1 MDNKST
7 QKQSVDKVFDKNR
20 NQPTQPQQP
29 QREEGKPEQSPQQK
43 QSKRYKL
50 VRTTESVGNTFSAAL
65 KLQQVNTTTIAA
77 TSASS
82 IKSSFTTASTEPSTE
97 TPTAAQ
103 AAIDAAQR
111 LKDGST
117 DVMGGGFA
125 IPPPTASSAIATI
138 QQLQKQH
145 GNLEAAIVVVA
156 ATTTTNTKITNAKT
170 VSAVNKATPTPSQMQ
185 EKLLDHIQ
193 TENDDDQKRDKNSKV
208 KATKKQDE
216 VSTAITSK
224 TSNGRPASASGKSK
238 ISKESRGKFADKL
251 RRSFRRG
258 EHKSLEIKRPEY
270 SLEGLTGGSISAN
283 HVAHRYSPQET
294 NSSCNSLVDGSGGSH
309 FNFGYFGLR
318 TLPPLQRSSQSIFS
332 LTHLPGLSGSR
343 AGSGSIAVGSG
354 SISSVYSSTS
364 GGHINPALLLDSPD
378 ADTPPEYAYH
388 HLSSVATT
396 NSSTSLESNFGEQF
410 SERTPSQSSISY
422 WAWQQSNSSMG
433 GEVSTSSRGG
443 IAAAS
448 GSSGIIGSGSGGVCG
463 DGGSAEAKNVSD
475 WKGKEQHEKQKLQSQ
490 SSSKSDAQPQQVS
503 RSCSITSDSS
513 STKLTRLQNFLFKSS
528 NESTRSF
535 HAHSKEAFTASSHN
549 SSSGEWENLGFT
561 TTSGSGSHVAADFYV
576 GSFPEESDDDNGV
589 CTAPPPTNNNMSAS
603 GRPKLKRADSGEAAG
618 SYYQYTL
625 TSPNNPFLPEII
637 ARTYH
642 SAYDKEDEP
651 LDDNVTAV
659 KYGKSA
665 DAITT
670 VPSGGTHSAQLPTP
684 AYSRAG
690 SQEST
695 HSDSAIP
702 AAVSASSCS
711 PALHTSS
718 AASSS
723 SSTPGRQRRK
733 LFILNS
739 PTRHLLHQ
747 QPSHKQ
753 QQQQQQSHAAT
764 DAAAVCKPAPSTFA
778 SSGSSFIKSLNPFLP
793 AASGSA
799 SNNSDGMGTTSA
811 ATTTATTAPAAVMGA
826 ATKRVPLKQSAVTSP
841 IAVPQDLNAKREEFL
856 RATMKICLVVS
867 PPTSKLQLKS
877 KSLTHLDGLDSM
889 VASPHSI
896 PAGKATNVVTSSE
909 YFSVSF
915 CTDQGVQ
922 EEEFIPATKG
932 VTLYGALSQALKRRN
947 LSFSQITITD
957 NNPPNSFL
965 ETGYSPLAS
974 SLDENTD
981 VENLAGHYLIITER
995 DGSRKTLQKAASF
1008 GSRTRPPRLLS
1019 SASTEETSEAAVPG
1033 KQLKQRWSGLFG
1045 IKNPQQSQLCELLN
1059 NYAKNGVPQ
1068 KTASLNFDHPDFDA
1082 ALEYLDNMH
1091 KSWKDIVD
1099 SADMNDN
1106 ETRIQT
1112 AIWELVTTE
1121 VYYIHA
1127 LQTVTDLFLACL
1139 EAVQEERLL
1148 TDVDQHRLFSNVRDI
1163 CEANLKFWIIYL
1175 YPMVAHS
1182 IATREPLRISFFH
1195 QGFVAFASIFAPYK
1209 KYCAEQ
1215 STCQFYCKELNRN
1228 NPLFTSYLAWCESQK
1243 MCNRLRLADIIVR
1256 PMQRLTKYSLLLAA
1270 IKKHM
1275 SDVELVEAVDTM
1287 IHSVENFVFSVNN
1300 HLTTRQENERLKGVM
1315 ARIESYDVVD
1325 TNNEHLDKMVKQYSQ
1340 MFDLCA
1346 PMKGCPAHQVRHLF
1360 MEGDHKFKD
1369 NLGKA
1374 DVHCFLL
1381 TDMLLVCKAIA
1392 KRGLGSLKVIRQ
1404 PYLTDRL
1411 VVQQN
1416 NNVLNC
1422 VYLNEFQ
1429 VAITAFTL
1437 QCSEAKN
1444 WYESLK
1450 RAKMIY
1456 TRLKQ
1461 GTGNWDS
1468 LRFGGSGPSVGTVD
1482 SLGVKKS
1489 PMNSSI
1495 CSHVSSA
1502 NNSHSGSVEWND
1514 SRNIS
1519 VDFEKTNSLS
1529 SEDGSMGKN
1538 LTSVPL
1544 KLKVNTAS
1552 ANTLSV
1558 QPLNHL
1564 GQSLPNLNLNHS
1576 HTNNTLLVPG
1586 TTTSHSG
1593 NLLLSPSHR
1602 GISYPPPSPTRVPL
1616 RRGMAFSTSTKNP
1629 PLVKTRN
1636 ITSQN
1641 SFNWPQ
1647 IQATSTSVNPHQLHN
1662 APGNT
1667 AIARYTPNTA
1677 LSTQLNQSKCH
1688 STNEYTS
1695 TTSAGT
1701 SALTAV
1707 QLSCE
1712 NLTDATCQQQQQH
1725 QQHYASN
1732 ETDV

>member
-1 MDNKST
+1 MDNKPT
-7 QKQSVDKVFDKNR
+7 QSRSVNKVFDKNR
-20 NQPTQPQQP
+20 NQQPQP
-29 QREEGKPEQSPQQK
+29 QKPLQQEQRKTEQK
-43 QSKRYKL
+43 PRQLQSKRNKL
-50 VRTTESVGNTFSAAL
+50 VRSTESLGNTFSAAL
-65 KLQQVNTTTIAA
+65 QVQQANATTA
-77 TSASS
+77 TTGASLT
-82 IKSSFTTASTEPSTE
+82 KSSFTTASATTSTPSTAS
-97 TPTAAQ
+97 AALRDVSN
-103 AAIDAAQR
+103 AVQR
-111 LKDGST
+111 LKDGSA

-125 IPPPTASSAIATI
+125 ILPPTATSAIAVI
-138 QQLQKQH
+138 HLQKQQS
-145 GNLEAAIVVVA
+145 NPEKAIVAV
-156 ATTTTNTKITNAKT
+156 ATTTTTTTTKTTKKASIIKEAKT
-170 VSAVNKATPTPSQMQ
+170 PIQMQ
-185 EKLLDHIQ
+185 EKLLENIQ
-193 TENDDDQKRDKNSKV
+193 TENDDQRIDIISKV
-208 KATKKQDE
+208 NKIKKESELSTVNALSTSAT
-216 VSTAITSK
+216 
-224 TSNGRPASASGKSK
+224 GKSK
-238 ISKESRGKFADKL
+238 TSKESRGKFAEKL

-270 SLEGLTGGSISAN
+270 NLEDTTGGISSAN
-283 HVAHRYSPQET
+283 HAALET
-294 NSSCNSLVDGSGGSH
+294 NSSCNSLIDNIGGNH
-309 FNFGYFGLR
+309 FNFGHFGLR
-318 TLPPLQRSSQSIFS
+318 SLPPLQHSSHSIFS
-332 LTHLPGLSGSR
+332 LTHLPGLS
-343 AGSGSIAVGSG
+343 SGGVGGIGVGSG
-354 SISSVYSSTS
+354 SRSSVHSAAS

-378 ADTPPEYAYH
+378 AGTPPEYAYH

-396 NSSTSLESNFGEQF
+396 NSSTSLESNCGEFGE
-410 SERTPSQSSISY
+410 RTSSQSSISY

-433 GEVSTSSRGG
+433 GEVSTNSNSCAVG
-443 IAAAS
+443 A
-448 GSSGIIGSGSGGVCG
+448 SGSGGTIGCGSGNVSG
-463 DGGSAEAKNVSD
+463 DGDATESRSFSGRTGRQLN
-475 WKGKEQHEKQKLQSQ
+475 QKQKLQTQ
-490 SSSKSDAQPQQVS
+490 SSIKSDTQQQHAS
-503 RSCSITSDSS
+503 RSCSITSESS

-528 NESTRSF
+528 NESTKSF
-535 HAHSKEAFTASSHN
+535 HAHSNEGFTGSSHN

-576 GSFPEESDDDNGV
+576 GSFPEESDEADDAF
-589 CTAPPPTNNNMSAS
+589 TAAPPSNGNASSATS
-603 GRPKLKRADSGEAAG
+603 RPILKRTDSSEAAG

-625 TSPNNPFLPEII
+625 ASPNNPFLPEII

-642 SAYDKEDEP
+642 SAYDEEDEP

-659 KYGKSA
+659 KYGKSG
-665 DAITT
+665 DTSVVGT
-670 VPSGGTHSAQLPTP
+670 SGGGTHSAELPTP
-684 AYSRAG
+684 AYSRTG

-702 AAVSASSCS
+702 AAVWTSSGP
-711 PALHTSS
+711 PAPHTSS
-718 AASSS
+718 PAASS

-747 QPSHKQ
+747 QPSHKHPQ
-753 QQQQQQSHAAT
+753 YAQTST
-764 DAAAVCKPAPSTFA
+764 DATTVCKSTPCTSA
-778 SSGSSFIKSLNPFLP
+778 SGSSFIKSLNPFLP
-793 AASGSA
+793 ISCASHCS
-799 SNNSDGMGTTSA
+799 SDII
-811 ATTTATTAPAAVMGA
+811 TTTTTAPATAMGS
-826 ATKRVPLKQSAVTSP
+826 ATKRAPLKQSAVTSP

-877 KSLTHLDGLDSM
+877 KSLTHLDGLNSM
-889 VASPHSI
+889 VACSHGAS
-896 PAGKATNVVTSSE
+896 AGKTPNMVTSSE

-915 CTDQGVQ
+915 CTDQDGQ

-932 VTLYGALSQALKRRN
+932 VTLYGALSHALKRRN
-947 LSFSQITITD
+947 LSFSQIVITD

-965 ETGYSPLAS
+965 EAGYSPSAS

-981 VENLAGHYLIITER
+981 VESLAGRHLIITER

-1059 NYAKNGVPQ
+1059 SYAKNGVPQ

-1082 ALEYLDNMH
+1082 ALEYLDKMH

-1099 SADMNDN
+1099 STDMNDN

-1139 EAVQEERLL
+1139 EAIQEDRLL

-1163 CEANLKFWIIYL
+1163 CEANLKFWTLYL

-1182 IATREPLRISFFH
+1182 VATREPLRITFFH

-1228 NPLFTSYLAWCESQK
+1228 NALFTSYLAWCESQK
-1243 MCNRLRLADIIVR
+1243 MCNRLRLADILVR

-1275 SDVELVEAVDTM
+1275 PNMEQIEAIDTM

-1325 TNNEHLDKMVKQYSQ
+1325 TNNEHLDKMIKQYSQ

-1392 KRGLGSLKVIRQ
+1392 KRGLGSLKVVRQ

-1411 VVQQN
+1411 VIQQSN
-1416 NNVLNC
+1416 NILNC

-1461 GTGNWDS
+1461 GTGNWDNF
-1468 LRFGGSGPSVGTVD
+1468 RFGGSGQSAGTAD

-1495 CSHVSSA
+1495 CSHMSSA

-1519 VDFEKTNSLS
+1519 VEFEKTNSLS
-1529 SEDGSMGKN
+1529 SDDGSTSKN
-1538 LTSVPL
+1538 VSSVPL
-1544 KLKVNTAS
+1544 KQKANTAS

-1564 GQSLPNLNLNHS
+1564 GQSLPNLNLSHS
-1576 HTNNTLLVPG
+1576 HTNLYYSYSNNTLLVPG

-1602 GISYPPPSPTRVPL
+1602 GISYPPPSPTSRVPL

-1641 SFNWPQ
+1641 SINWPQ
-1647 IQATSTSVNPHQLHN
+1647 LQAPSTSANPHQLHN
-1662 APGNT
+1662 APSNAT
-1667 AIARYTPNTA
+1667 ITKNTPNA
-1677 LSTQLNQSKCH
+1677 VLSSHVSGMQFPQPKCH
-1688 STNEYTS
+1688 GTNES
-1695 TTSAGT
+1695 AVNAGT
-1701 SALTAV
+1701 EATTI
-1707 QLSCE
+1707 QLSSD
-1712 NLTDATCQQQQQH
+1712 NLTDGPSQPQQQPQQLPTC
-1725 QQHYASN
+1725 N